1 MNLTEIKIVFVN
13 GKIRLL
19 RKVENPSV
27 PFLNLL
33 SLTITWNTKQFPRR
47 RCDRRISKLSEQR
60 NLDIVGTL
68 QLLQKKYSFVHRVD
82 SFFRIAIEISVTQ
95 AQAFFDK
102 YGIRL
107 VNMTREE
114 FKERVSKLIQTLE
127 NVERSL
133 QFTNI
138 PSKKKQTLTSQKT
151 KKIMAKKEIKKQT
164 IEEILAEHTPTSD
177 AVKSAVQR
185 YNEEKKKQQEQI
197 IINTL
202 GAIDCI
208 IWDLVDNLRK
218 IRAEEKRAQQCIVDV
233 AAAKDAYLADPD
245 LEVLA
250 QGLRKAG
257 ISLSHY
263 IE

>member
-1 MNLTEIKIVFVN
+1 
-13 GKIRLL
+13 
-19 RKVENPSV
+19 
-27 PFLNLL
+27 
-33 SLTITWNTKQFPRR
+33 
-47 RCDRRISKLSEQR
+47 
-60 NLDIVGTL
+60 
-68 QLLQKKYSFVHRVD
+68 
-82 SFFRIAIEISVTQ
+82 
-95 AQAFFDK
+95 
-102 YGIRL
+102 
-107 VNMTREE
+107 
-114 FKERVSKLIQTLE
+114 
-127 NVERSL
+127 
-133 QFTNI
+133 
-138 PSKKKQTLTSQKT
+138 
-151 KKIMAKKEIKKQT
+151 MAKKEIKKQT

-202 GAIDCI
+202 GTIDCI

-245 LEVLA
+245 LEVLV

-257 ISLSHY
+257 INLSRY

>member
-1 MNLTEIKIVFVN
+1 
-13 GKIRLL
+13 
-19 RKVENPSV
+19 
-27 PFLNLL
+27 
-33 SLTITWNTKQFPRR
+33 
-47 RCDRRISKLSEQR
+47 
-60 NLDIVGTL
+60 
-68 QLLQKKYSFVHRVD
+68 
-82 SFFRIAIEISVTQ
+82 
-95 AQAFFDK
+95 
-102 YGIRL
+102 
-107 VNMTREE
+107 MTREE
-114 FKERVSKLIQTLE
+114 LKERVSKLIQTLE

-138 PSKKKQTLTSQKT
+138 PVPTSKKKQTSTSQKT
-151 KKIMAKKEIKKQT
+151 KKI
-164 IEEILAEHTPTSD
+164 
-177 AVKSAVQR
+177 
-185 YNEEKKKQQEQI
+185 QEQI

-257 ISLSHY
+257 ISLSRY

>member
-1 MNLTEIKIVFVN
+1 
-13 GKIRLL
+13 
-19 RKVENPSV
+19 
-27 PFLNLL
+27 
-33 SLTITWNTKQFPRR
+33 
-47 RCDRRISKLSEQR
+47 
-60 NLDIVGTL
+60 
-68 QLLQKKYSFVHRVD
+68 
-82 SFFRIAIEISVTQ
+82 
-95 AQAFFDK
+95 
-102 YGIRL
+102 
-107 VNMTREE
+107 
-114 FKERVSKLIQTLE
+114 
-127 NVERSL
+127 
-133 QFTNI
+133 
-138 PSKKKQTLTSQKT
+138 
-151 KKIMAKKEIKKQT
+151 MAKKEIKKQT

-218 IRAEEKRAQQCIVDV
+218 IRAEEKRAQQCIDDV
-233 AAAKDAYLADPD
+233 AAAKDAYLADPN

-257 ISLSHY
+257 INLSRY

>member
-1 MNLTEIKIVFVN
+1 
-13 GKIRLL
+13 
-19 RKVENPSV
+19 
-27 PFLNLL
+27 
-33 SLTITWNTKQFPRR
+33 
-47 RCDRRISKLSEQR
+47 
-60 NLDIVGTL
+60 
-68 QLLQKKYSFVHRVD
+68 
-82 SFFRIAIEISVTQ
+82 
-95 AQAFFDK
+95 
-102 YGIRL
+102 
-107 VNMTREE
+107 MTREE
-114 FKERVSKLIQTLE
+114 LKERVSKLIQTLE

-138 PSKKKQTLTSQKT
+138 PVHVLTNYIKKETNIDIT

-218 IRAEEKRAQQCIVDV
+218 IRAEEKRAQQCLVDV

-257 ISLSHY
+257 INLSRY

>member
-1 MNLTEIKIVFVN
+1 
-13 GKIRLL
+13 
-19 RKVENPSV
+19 
-27 PFLNLL
+27 
-33 SLTITWNTKQFPRR
+33 
-47 RCDRRISKLSEQR
+47 
-60 NLDIVGTL
+60 
-68 QLLQKKYSFVHRVD
+68 
-82 SFFRIAIEISVTQ
+82 
-95 AQAFFDK
+95 
-102 YGIRL
+102 
-107 VNMTREE
+107 MTREE
-114 FKERVSKLIQTLE
+114 LKERVSKLIQTLE

-138 PSKKKQTLTSQKT
+138 PVHVLTNYIKKETNIDIT

-218 IRAEEKRAQQCIVDV
+218 IRAEEKRAQQRILDV

-257 ISLSHY
+257 INLSRY

>member
-1 MNLTEIKIVFVN
+1 
-13 GKIRLL
+13 
-19 RKVENPSV
+19 
-27 PFLNLL
+27 
-33 SLTITWNTKQFPRR
+33 
-47 RCDRRISKLSEQR
+47 
-60 NLDIVGTL
+60 
-68 QLLQKKYSFVHRVD
+68 
-82 SFFRIAIEISVTQ
+82 
-95 AQAFFDK
+95 
-102 YGIRL
+102 
-107 VNMTREE
+107 MTREE
-114 FKERVSKLIQTLE
+114 LKERVSKLIQTLE

-138 PSKKKQTLTSQKT
+138 PVHVLTNYIKKETNIDITKT

-218 IRAEEKRAQQCIVDV
+218 IRAEEKRAQQCLVDV

-257 ISLSHY
+257 INLSRY